1 MDITLE
7 LSALLGGSGATDLKN
22 AWAFFYA
29 PQGITSICG
38 EKSLQHTSDDM
49 LMSMFAQ
56 KVGKMYQAHQTLQ
69 FLPIV
74 YYLPSV
80 LIRDGFYPQDKKV

>member
-1 MDITLE
+1 ME

-29 PQGITSICG
+29 PQGITSSCG

-49 LMSMFAQ
+49 VESTLMSMFAQ
-56 KVGKMYQAHQTLQ
+56 CMHEGLVMRLMICLGCTNHC
-69 FLPIV
+69 
-74 YYLPSV
+74 
-80 LIRDGFYPQDKKV
+80 